1 MVRDNLT
8 QRVLTFLETL
18 DLTVDDET
26 ASSILIDTKDWDIGM
41 SFYFRVSVLAAGGDV
56 SIKLQES
63 DDTTLGNF
71 VDVPAKKIIHPF
83 DSTAGIGSSG
93 VTEVNTSE
101 VVTVAAI
108 GADEANLVGIG
119 CFSNKRYIRVMGIA
133 ADSADV
139 EIDLFAIKDAETLP
153 VVP

>member
-1 MVRDNLT
+1 MFV
-8 QRVLTFLETL
+8 ETL
-18 DLTVDDET
+18 DLAVDAET
-26 ASSILIDTKDWDIGM
+26 ESAILIDTSDWDIGM
-41 SFYFRVSVLAAGGDV
+41 SFYFRVSTLAAGGDV

-83 DSTAGIGSSG
+83 DGTVGIGSEG
-93 VTEVNTSE
+93 VTDSNTSE

-108 GADEANLVGIG
+108 GADAAFLVGIG
-119 CFSNKRYIRVMGIA
+119 CFSNKRYIRIVGIA

-139 EIDLFAIKDAETLP
+139 EIDLFVIKDGELVP
-153 VVP
+153 VVT